1 MSYTYS
7 NEIKYADTGDL
18 DAFGRL
24 RVSNVTSLLEIKH
37 VYNNLPLLVDQ
48 KIGGT
53 GNAVW
58 SSTNSEVVMSVSTTG
73 DYAIRQTKS
82 RGIYQPGKGQIM
94 EASFGNLELET
105 DVIKRVG
112 YFSSVTT
119 APYNSGFDGYFLES
133 DGTSI
138 TFQIWQSGTLIHS
151 SDSSTWFTTDY
162 DFSLL
167 DLTKT
172 QLMITDFQWLGVG
185 RVRFG
190 MVVDGTFRLFDAHTG
205 ANSLS
210 TVYMKSPN
218 QPIRYEIRST
228 GGSGTFNMICSQ
240 VSLEGTVNNLQ
251 QSTTIDGFQ
260 QVTCGAGNATYPIL
274 GYRLNSGYLG
284 ANITLSDI
292 QSLCGTA
299 TDYLV
304 SVQLN
309 PTLSA
314 PGTFSNI
321 TNTPVDSAL
330 GNGTITVATPGTI
343 IAEFI
348 GSGTSPQVDSFEFK
362 DNILRPGIGID
373 GYQDEVWICIKTI
386 ANNQKYRTVTNL
398 SFFI

>member
-24 RVSNVTSLLEIKH
+24 RVSSVTSLIEIKH

-48 KIGGT
+48 KIGGS
-53 GNAVW
+53 GSAVW
-58 SSTNSEVVMSVSTTG
+58 SSPNSEVVMSVSTTG
-73 DYAIRQTKS
+73 DYVIRQSKS
-82 RGIYQPGKGQIM
+82 RGIYQPGKSQIM
-94 EASFGNLELET
+94 EASFGNIELET
-105 DVIKRVG
+105 GVIKRVG
-112 YFSSVTT
+112 YFSTITT

-138 TFQIWQSGTLIHS
+138 TFQIWHNGTLVHS
-151 SDSSTWFTTDY
+151 GDSSTWFTTDY

-172 QLMITDFQWLGVG
+172 QLMVTDFQWLGVG

-205 ANSLS
+205 TNSLS
-210 TVYMKSPN
+210 KVYMKSPN

-240 VSLEGTVNNLQ
+240 VSLEGTINNLQ
-251 QSTTIDGFQ
+251 QSTIIDGFE

-274 GYRLNSGYLG
+274 GYRLNSGYSG

-292 QSLCGTA
+292 QTLCGTA

-304 SVQLN
+304 SIQLN

-314 PGTFSNI
+314 PGTFTNI

-330 GNGTITVATPGTI
+330 GNGIITVTTPGTI

-348 GSGTSPQVDSFEFK
+348 GSGTSPQVDTFEFK